1 MEAVTRRTCPVIQT
15 LNRCG
20 CCDRDTLCRRG
31 CGDRAAIMLTMITT
45 CRLND
50 VDPKAWLADVLDV
63 LARIADLPTSRLH
76 ERLPWEWKL
85 LRQAGNS
92 DD

>member
-1 MEAVTRRTCPVIQT
+1 MKSHR
-15 LNRCG
+15 
-20 CCDRDTLCRRG
+20 
-31 CGDRAAIMLTMITT
+31 
-45 CRLND
+45 
-50 VDPKAWLADVLDV
+50 LADVVSVKRRFSRSANVERDESRRAVEGYVPTARAMDV